1 MAGEAELL
9 KKLRHPGIPIIYDLE
24 ADSNY
29 YYLIEEYLDGE
40 SLHAL
45 IEREGCLTRARL
57 IQWGIQLC
65 QIIYY
70 LHSFEPNPILY
81 LDLQPGNILIC
92 RETLKLIDFDQAVFA
107 SLAGNLRLR
116 YGTRGFA
123 APEQY
128 TGETLDVRTDIYA
141 IGALLYYMGAG
152 HFPEGEDMQ
161 QPNMNGELAAIIG
174 RCLRRQKEARYQSV
188 QEVLEAL
195 MQLNAGAFTENGLP
209 LLKIAAA
216 GSRGGVGVTHVAMSA
231 ACWLT
236 RRGVSC
242 LYREK
247 NTSGAVRK
255 MAAYRGGV
263 PDRCGIYG
271 FGDLAVKPWYGQ
283 NVRLEQPHFDVVI
296 DDFGTGLQ
304 TVSLQDYALV
314 LLVCGTGEWELEDT
328 VQALRHL
335 AHVYIRPE
343 QVRSGLSGGGM
354 SEKRTAS
361 DWLRVLINWT
371 AADTRIPFP
380 DDVRGLSFFRMPCL
394 MAPGEGGDDGFFAS
408 LFRQTIVEERLLPF
422 QGQMEKRKRRWSL
435 FGNGGRG
442 SVK

>member
-1 MAGEAELL
+1 MELL
-9 KKLRHPGIPIIYDLE
+9 RKLRHPGIPIIYDLE

-45 IEREGCLTRARL
+45 IEREGCLTMARL

-65 QIIYY
+65 QIMYY

-152 HFPEGEDMQ
+152 HFPEGEDMLQ
-161 QPNMNGELAAIIG
+161 LEMEGGLAAIIG

-188 QEVLEAL
+188 EEVLEAL
-195 MQLNAGAFTENGLP
+195 IQLNTGAFTENGLP

-216 GSRGGVGVTHVAMSA
+216 GSRSGVGVTHVAMSA

-236 RRGVSC
+236 RRGISC
-242 LYREK
+242 LYRER
-247 NTSGAVRK
+247 NTSGAARK
-255 MAAYRGGV
+255 LAAYRGGV

-271 FGDLAVKPWYGQ
+271 FGDLTVKPWYGS
-283 NVRLEQPHFDVVI
+283 NVRLEQPHFDAVI

-304 TVSLQDYALV
+304 TVSPQEYALV
-314 LLVCGTGEWELEDT
+314 LLVCGTGEWELDDA
-328 VQALRHL
+328 VRAARQLADSRLRL
-335 AHVYIRPE
+335 LVN
-343 QVRSGLSGGGM
+343 
-354 SEKRTAS
+354 RTAP
-361 DWLRVLINWT
+361 D
-371 AADTRIPFP
+371 ARIPFP
-380 DDVRGLSFFRMPCL
+380 EDIRKRSFFRMPYL
-394 MAPGEGGDDGFFAS
+394 MAPGEGGDDSFFAS
-408 LFRQTIVEERLLPF
+408 LFRNTEVEKRLQLL
-422 QGQMEKRKRRWSL
+422 QGQMEKKERKKRRWTL
-435 FGNGGRG
+435 FGNGGKSG
-442 SVK
+442 TE